1 MNEIVII
8 LSIVLVTL
16 MIIVIITL
24 MCLVIS
30 LSRHVQKTMQ
40 HSRAIQQN
48 YTEASSMLSVVSS
61 ALALGALMKKF
72 TRKAKRGQK

>member
-16 MIIVIITL
+16 MIIVITL

-30 LSRHVQKTMQ
+30 LSRHVQKTMH

>member
-1 MNEIVII
+1 MNEVIII
-8 LSIVLVTL
+8 LSIVLATL
-16 MIIVIITL
+16 MIIVITL
-24 MCLVIS
+24 ICLVIS
-30 LSRHVQKTMQ
+30 LNRHVQKTMQ

-61 ALALGALMKKF
+61 ALALGALLKKF

>member
-16 MIIVIITL
+16 MIIVITL

-61 ALALGALMKKF
+61 ALAFGALLKKV
-72 TRKAKRGQK
+72 TRKAKHDQK

>member
-8 LSIVLVTL
+8 LSIVLATL
-16 MIIVIITL
+16 MIIVITL
-24 MCLVIS
+24 ICLVIS
-30 LSRHVQKTMQ
+30 LSRHVQKTMR

>member
-16 MIIVIITL
+16 MIIVIIL

>member
-8 LSIVLVTL
+8 LSIILVTL
-16 MIIVIITL
+16 MIIVITL
-24 MCLVIS
+24 ICLVIS

-61 ALALGALMKKF
+61 NLALGALMKKF

>member
-16 MIIVIITL
+16 MIIVITL

-48 YTEASSMLSVVSS
+48 YTEASSMLSVVSL

>member
-1 MNEIVII
+1 MNEVIII
-8 LSIVLVTL
+8 LSIVLATL
-16 MIIVIITL
+16 MIIVITL
-24 MCLVIS
+24 ICLMIS

-48 YTEASSMLSVVSS
+48 YAEASSMLSVVSS
-61 ALALGALMKKF
+61 ALAFGALMEKV

>member
-16 MIIVIITL
+16 MIIVITL

-61 ALALGALMKKF
+61 AWALGALMKKF

>member
-1 MNEIVII
+1 MDEIVII
-8 LSIVLVTL
+8 LSIVLATL
-16 MIIVIITL
+16 MIIVITL
-24 MCLVIS
+24 ICLVIS
-30 LSRHVQKTMQ
+30 LNRHIQKTIR

>member
-1 MNEIVII
+1 MNEVVII

-16 MIIVIITL
+16 MIIVITL

-48 YTEASSMLSVVSS
+48 HTEASSMLSVVSS

>member
-1 MNEIVII
+1 MNEVVII
-8 LSIVLVTL
+8 LSIVLATL
-16 MIIVIITL
+16 MIIVITL
-24 MCLVIS
+24 ICLVIS

-48 YTEASSMLSVVSS
+48 YAEASSMLSIVSS
-61 ALALGALMKKF
+61 ALACGALLKKF

>member
-1 MNEIVII
+1 MNEVIII
-8 LSIVLVTL
+8 LSIVLATL
-16 MIIVIITL
+16 MIIVITL
-24 MCLVIS
+24 ICLVIS
-30 LSRHVQKTMQ
+30 LNRHVQKTMQ